1 MSYDPES
8 WHELFVMSG
17 GAAAALAGLIFVAVS
32 LNHDDIL
39 SNPVL
44 PPLAMQTLGILV
56 AVVLLSAFG
65 LAPGQPPWV
74 LGAEL
79 IAVGLAVTAV
89 VAFTTLRVHRHL
101 DNRWW
106 VASHFILGAAATIP
120 LLLGGLSLVVGG
132 GGGLYWCLI
141 EIVAGFVVAAYYA
154 WVLLIEIRR

>member
-1 MSYDPES
+1 MSYDPQS

-56 AVVLLSAFG
+56 AVVVLSAFG
-65 LAPGQPPWV
+65 LARGRPPWV

-79 IAVGLAVTAV
+79 IA
-89 VAFTTLRVHRHL
+89 
-101 DNRWW
+101 
-106 VASHFILGAAATIP
+106 
-120 LLLGGLSLVVGG
+120 
-132 GGGLYWCLI
+132 
-141 EIVAGFVVAAYYA
+141 AGS
-154 WVLLIEIRR
+154 R